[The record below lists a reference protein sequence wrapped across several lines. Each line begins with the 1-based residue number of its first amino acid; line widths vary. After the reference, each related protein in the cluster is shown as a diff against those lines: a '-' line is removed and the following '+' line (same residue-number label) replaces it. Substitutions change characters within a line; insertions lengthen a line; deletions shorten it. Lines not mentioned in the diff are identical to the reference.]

1 MLQRLPILFKSS
13 IKSGIRT
20 GTQERRN
27 TAIRSYATHQE
38 QDAKPSSSSTPLIV
52 AGVLAV
58 GGYVYYSKNKGPSG
72 NKKPD
77 PSDVAGQ
84 KFQKEADQE
93 ISKRTDARD
102 SVDIRGQSPS
112 TIQNENKEL
121 AGHPVAT
128 KKDAYV
134 DPSTEEKQTSGS
146 RPSSS
151 SSPSAAVADLKE
163 GAQEQWD
170 KAKQGVDR
178 TVRTVEDTAQDAKD
192 KAQATWNQVST
203 TASDRADETEQ
214 AAIDAKERAKNEWNR
229 LSTDASN
236 KVEEIK
242 DQANTAWSQ
251 ASTDANKKVDE
262 AKDQAKE
269 SYKDAQSRLEATEQK
284 AREKADALKDV
295 FSK

>member
-1 MLQRLPILFKSS
+1 MLQHLPTLFKSS

-20 GTQERRN
+20 GAQQRRN
-27 TAIRSYATHQE
+27 TTIRSYATHQE
-38 QDAKPSSSSTPLIV
+38 QDAKPSGSSTPLIV

-58 GGYVYYSKNKGPSG
+58 GGYIYYSKNKGASG
-72 NKKPD
+72 NKKAD

-93 ISKRTDARD
+93 ISKRTGARD
-102 SVDIRGQSPS
+102 SVDLRGQSPS

-121 AGHPVAT
+121 SGHPVAT

-134 DPSTEEKQTSGS
+134 DPSTEQRQTSS
-146 RPSSS
+146 SSS
-151 SSPSAAVADLKE
+151 SSPRAAVSGLKE

-170 KAKQGVDR
+170 KAKQEVDR
-178 TVRTVEDTAQDAKD
+178 TVRTVEDTAQDAKS
-192 KAQATWNQVST
+192 KAQETWKQVST
-203 TASDRADETEQ
+203 TASDRVDETEQ

-236 KVEEIK
+236 KVEEVK
-242 DQANTAWSQ
+242 DQASATWNQ

-269 SYKDAQSRLEATEQK
+269 SYKDAQSRLEGAEQT
-284 AREKADALKDV
+284 AREKADDIKDSLK
-295 FSK
+295 K